1 MVEVA
6 QEAPRFEA
14 PPPIVMKGQSLRAAK
29 QFVAGTHR
37 CVSPEETWEFIRP
50 RLRRAGITRVADL
63 TGLDR
68 VGVTTAT
75 AIRPNGRSLSNS
87 AGKGF
92 TKMAAIV
99 SAAMEAL
106 ELHHAEFPRLDYTV
120 ATHDELYAAGPV
132 FEVDRMA
139 LSRSSLFK
147 RDRPEAWVRGWDL
160 LNGCETHLPW
170 VSVTMVHR
178 PKPQPSME
186 MAMPMT
192 SNGLASGNHILEAT
206 CAALYE
212 VIERDAVACQMNA
225 EAVATYRAPLVPLE
239 SLGFPLVDE
248 LLGRFRAAGLRVVA
262 RDCTIDTEVPVYTAY
277 LFDERTRG
285 FGAFAGWGAHL
296 DPEIALIRAITEA
309 AQARVIY
316 ISGSRD
322 DLFRLDE
329 RQARY
334 EDNPAQVAKKTA
346 PGLIDA
352 PRRISEAQSSFEE
365 DLTLLLEKLRRAGIR
380 QVLVVDLTQDEF
392 QIPVVRVVVPG
403 LEGYIGHDYIGG
415 ERARAAIARG
425 RRLLAGAIQ

>member
-1 MVEVA
+1 MIDPTR
-6 QEAPRFEA
+6 EASWPEA
-14 PPPIVMKGQSLRAAK
+14 PPIVINGRSLRAPK

-37 CVSPEETWEFIRP
+37 CVSPDETWEFIRP

-75 AIRPNGRSLSNS
+75 AVRPNARSLSNS

-92 TKMAAIV
+92 TRIAAVV

-106 ELHHAEFPRLDYTV
+106 ELHHAEFPQLDYTV
-120 ATHDELYAAGPV
+120 DTYDELSAAAPV
-132 FEVDRMA
+132 YEFERMA
-139 LSRSSLFK
+139 FSRSSLFK

-160 LNGCETHLPW
+160 LQNRETYLPW
-170 VSVTMVHR
+170 VSATMTQR
-178 PKPQPSME
+178 PNPQPSME
-186 MAMPMT
+186 ASMPMT
-192 SNGLASGNHILEAT
+192 SNGLASGNHLLEAT

-225 EAVATYRAPLVPLE
+225 EVIAKYRAPLVPLE
-239 SLGFPLVDE
+239 SLGFPFVDE
-248 LLGRFRAAGLRVVA
+248 LLARFRAAGLRVVV
-262 RDCTIDTEVPVYTAY
+262 RDCTTDTEVPVYTAY

-296 DPEIALIRAITEA
+296 DPEIAMIRAITEA

-334 EDNPAQVAKKTA
+334 EDNPVQVAKKTA
-346 PGLIDA
+346 PGLRDA
-352 PRRISEAQSSFEE
+352 PRRTSEAGSSFEA
-365 DLTLLLEKLRRAGIR
+365 DLTRLLDKLRHVGIR
-380 QVLVVDLTQDEF
+380 QVLVVDLTVDAF

-403 LEGYIGHDYIGG
+403 LEGYIGHDYVGG
-415 ERARAAIARG
+415 ERARAAVARG
-425 RRLLAGAIQ
+425 RRLMEGVVQ